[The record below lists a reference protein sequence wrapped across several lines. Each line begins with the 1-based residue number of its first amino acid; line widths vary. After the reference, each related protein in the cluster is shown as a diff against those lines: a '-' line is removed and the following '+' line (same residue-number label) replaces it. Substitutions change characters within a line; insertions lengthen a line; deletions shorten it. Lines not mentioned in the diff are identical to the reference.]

1 MKRTDEY
8 LDDDFTPEELVEFE
22 EKFCNG
28 TMKARVLTDEEVE
41 QLKKEGR
48 I

>member
-1 MKRTDEY
+1 MIRDNY
-8 LDDDFTPEELVEFE
+8 SQDFTPEERARWE
-22 EKFCNG
+22 E
-28 TMKARVLTDEEVE
+28 MKNEPIKATVLTKEEVE